1 MACEGSVADY
11 VVGDNYMKGL
21 LPTIIIF
28 HGGCWER
35 QLMTDR
41 TLDLTKALREA
52 QLQRLEASL
61 SAKCATPTVKTQKL
75 MKEKVDTSHD

>member
-1 MACEGSVADY
+1 
-11 VVGDNYMKGL
+11 MKGQL
-21 LPTIIIF
+21 LTMLSVEKLFERPTSNNHYF

-61 SAKCATPTVKTQKL
+61 SIKCATPTVKTQKL
-75 MKEKVDTSHD
+75 MNKKVDTSYA